1 MTKCNM
7 EIPELAIDKE
17 GENLYHIYLF
27 FIEEKWWCFGHSAH
41 YLSMIYPQLEAVD
54 AKSEGPAESI
64 PCICVPEYCLLNL
77 SDCYDTLV
85 SDAFIQVSPP
95 PTVYSYRKEYDNW
108 CAQQTVC

>member
-1 MTKCNM
+1 M
-7 EIPELAIDKE
+7 EIPELVFDKE

-54 AKSEGPAESI
+54 AKSEDPAESI

-77 SDCYDTLV
+77 SDCYDILV

-95 PTVYSYRKEYDNW
+95 PAVYSYRKEYDNW
-108 CAQQTVC
+108 RAQLTVC